1 MSDIPPFPNSVNAVQ
16 QVPKHQI
23 QKIDPERM
31 QGRETNAKQEII
43 TTIYDAK
50 VYTYKGGQLSYTTP
64 KVTGQHILVTV
75 GVLKSLSQSHATL
88 NMTWMATERLQTMS

>member
-23 QKIDPERM
+23 QKIDTELI
-31 QGRETNAKQEII
+31 QGREINAKQEII
-43 TTIYDAK
+43 TTVYDAK
-50 VYTYKGGQLSYTTP
+50 VYTYKSGQLSYTTP

-75 GVLKSLSQSHATL
+75 
-88 NMTWMATERLQTMS
+88 

>member
-1 MSDIPPFPNSVNAVQ
+1 MTRGRANIFSEILLLREKMTDIPPFPNSVNAVQ
-16 QVPKHQI
+16 PVPKHQI
-23 QKIDPERM
+23 QKIDTERM

-50 VYTYKGGQLSYTTP
+50 VYTYKSGELSHTTP

-75 GVLKSLSQSHATL
+75 
-88 NMTWMATERLQTMS
+88 